1 MNPDRTRL
9 RFQVPANAEPGEC
22 IHLSLV
28 QCGWNGRIDD
38 GMDIEIRVRKRR
50 AVKADGATKARKPR
64 QTKKPTLRPRVKQR
78 SGEGV

>member
-28 QCGWNGRIDD
+28 QRGWNGRIDG
-38 GMDIEIRVRKRR
+38 GMDIEIRVRKPRKRR
-50 AVKADGATKARKPR
+50 
-64 QTKKPTLRPRVKQR
+64 PTPVDDQVE
-78 SGEGV
+78 EGKYSYS